1 MEAWTAW
8 ITGLPGSGKS
18 TVAQI
23 LHSRLEE
30 DGIHAQILSTDM
42 LRQVMTPQPT
52 YSEEERRNVYSTIVF
67 IATLLNQNGINVI
80 IDATANLREYR
91 ERGRQ
96 ELKNFVLVYAKC
108 PLETCVEREADR
120 RISFGAPREIYKK
133 GVDGR
138 SSTVPGINVPYEE
151 PLDADVV
158 VETDKMTA
166 IECAEKIVEAII
178 TRFAEK

>member
-1 MEAWTAW
+1 MEAWTVW

-18 TVAQI
+18 TVAQT
-23 LHSRLEE
+23 LLSRLEGE
-30 DGIHAQILSTDM
+30 NIHAQILSTDM

-52 YSEEERRNVYSTIVF
+52 YSEEERWNVYATIVF
-67 IATLLNQNGINVI
+67 ITKLLNQNGVNVI

-91 ERGRQ
+91 EMGRR
-96 ELKNFVLVYAKC
+96 ELKNFILIYAKC
-108 PLETCVEREADR
+108 PLEICVEREEGR
-120 RISFGAPREIYKK
+120 RISFGAPREIYLK
-133 GVDGR
+133 GFDGR

-166 IECAEKIVEAII
+166 MECAEKIVEAII